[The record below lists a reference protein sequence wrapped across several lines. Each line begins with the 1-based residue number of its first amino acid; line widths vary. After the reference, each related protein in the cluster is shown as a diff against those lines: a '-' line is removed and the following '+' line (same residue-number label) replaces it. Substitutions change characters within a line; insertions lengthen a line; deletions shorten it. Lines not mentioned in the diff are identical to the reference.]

1 MVYVGSNRDYL
12 YAISASTG
20 VLSWSYSA
28 GSRDVRSS
36 PAVADGFV
44 YVGSNSGFLYMLS
57 TDGVLQWSKDTGGA
71 VRSSPVVAYG
81 MVFVGSDS
89 NYTYAF
95 NASAA
100 DNQQNTYV
108 WRFLTNGAVRALTVA
123 EGIMFQRTVFVGTNG
138 GGVYALKAQSG
149 EKIWEFQAPGAV
161 TTSSASYPAF
171 RSSGSTNYIL
181 SVAMGRIGLL
191 TEYQQRADSG
201 T

>member
-36 PAVADGFV
+36 PAVANGFV

-57 TDGVLQWSKDTGGA
+57 TAGVFHWSKDTGGA
-71 VRSSPVVAYG
+71 IRSSPVVAYG
-81 MVFVGSDS
+81 LVFVGSDS

-95 NASAA
+95 NASPD
-100 DNQQNTYV
+100 DNDPNTYV

-123 EGIMFQRTVFVGTNG
+123 SGTLFQRTVFVGSDG
-138 GGVYALKAQSG
+138 GGFYALKAQNG
-149 EKIWEFQAPGAV
+149 EQLWQFQAPGAV
-161 TTSSASYPAF
+161 TTNPAVLNASLPVGAGSGAPSSAL
-171 RSSGSTNYIL
+171 SSGIQS
-181 SVAMGRIGLL
+181 
-191 TEYQQRADSG
+191 
-201 T
+201 